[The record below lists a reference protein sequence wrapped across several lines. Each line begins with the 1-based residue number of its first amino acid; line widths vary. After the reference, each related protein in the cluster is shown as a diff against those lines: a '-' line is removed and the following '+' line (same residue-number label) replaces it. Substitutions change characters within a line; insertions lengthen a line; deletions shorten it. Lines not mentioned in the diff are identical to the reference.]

1 MIEKASSHGLFFIS
15 RREHEEHRGALA
27 TLVLAVRMAH
37 TSVSDV
43 YFAFSATSACN
54 KIILVREKSNRT
66 GQKKFVTIHL
76 FLQLCIIKVERHLE
90 E

>member
-1 MIEKASSHGLFFIS
+1 MIEKASSHGLFYLTQRT
-15 RREHEEHRGALA
+15 RRTQRPLA

-43 YFAFSATSACN
+43 CFAFSATSACN

-66 GQKKFVTIHL
+66 GQKKFATIHL